1 MRMDSLT
8 EVDQEQLSDIR
19 RITRGGYDEY
29 DDDEFDD
36 DYFDEKP
43 RRFGHE
49 TWE

>member
-19 RITRGGYDEY
+19 RITRGGYDDEY
-29 DDDEFDD
+29 EEYDD

-43 RRFGHE
+43 RRHGHRS
-49 TWE
+49 WE